1 MFIDL
6 PNITESLSGRNKT
19 SETQIYIG
27 FLLLLLFLLVVVQSL
42 SCVCLFVIPWTAA
55 PQAPLSFTFS
65 QSLLKRYVH

>member
-27 FLLLLLFLLVVVQSL
+27 FLLLLLFLLVVQSL
-42 SCVCLFVIPWTAA
+42 SRV
-55 PQAPLSFTFS
+55 
-65 QSLLKRYVH
+65 LLRDPMDCNMPRFPVLHYFPEFAQIHIC